1 MTSAPDRAI
10 DVVVDGRRLRSE
22 RSRDAVV
29 DALLSLY
36 EDGHLRPGVALIAER
51 AGVSERSVF
60 RHFEDLDSLIESA
73 ADRQF
78 AKVGH
83 LFAPPETGGPRAVRV
98 AALVEQRLT
107 LHDAIAPVLRAAVL
121 LEPDSERIREMFA
134 WRRSLL
140 NQQVER
146 QFATELQKRSNHDAA
161 ELLDALGAAS
171 GVEAVEHLRHH
182 LGLAR
187 PRAAAALARTLFAL
201 LSSRKADS

>member
-1 MTSAPDRAI
+1 MTTAPDEAI
-10 DVVVDGRRLRSE
+10 DGRRLRSE

-29 DALLSLY
+29 DALLALY
-36 EDGHLRPGVALIAER
+36 EAGHLRPGVALIAER

-83 LFAPPETGGPRAVRV
+83 LFAPPLTDGSRSTRV

-121 LEPDSERIREMFA
+121 LEPESERIREMFA
-134 WRRSLL
+134 WRRSML

-146 QFATELQKRSNHDAA
+146 QFATELNKRSNDDSR

-171 GVEAVEHLRHH
+171 GVEAIEHLRHH
-182 LGLAR
+182 LGLSR
-187 PRAAAALARTLFAL
+187 SRAAAALARTLFAL
-201 LSSRKADS
+201 LAFRKAVS